1 MSKVRV
7 SRAKAAANEK
17 DVRIG
22 GGAATVWQYLKAG
35 LIDEMHIPVSPVLLG
50 SGEPLFA
57 GLDLQALGYE
67 CAEYI
72 PSSKAAHMFIKRT
85 R

>member
-22 GGAATVWQYLKAG
+22 GAATVRQYLKAG
-35 LIDEMHIPVSPVLLG
+35 LIDEKHIPVSPVLLG